1 MNRFCVK
8 FSPRSLLGIKEL
20 KFTVFHS
27 FTIQYNLD
35 IADPNSMQ
43 DASQI

>member
-8 FSPRSLLGIKEL
+8 FSPSSLLGIKEL
-20 KFTVFHS
+20 KFSVSHS
-27 FTIQYNLD
+27 FTIQYDLD
-35 IADPNSMQ
+35 IADPSSMQ